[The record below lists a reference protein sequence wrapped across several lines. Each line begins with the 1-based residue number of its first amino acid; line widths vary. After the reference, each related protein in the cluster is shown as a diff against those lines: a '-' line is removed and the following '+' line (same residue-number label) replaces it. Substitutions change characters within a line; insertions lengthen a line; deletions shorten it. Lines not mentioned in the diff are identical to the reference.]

1 MNECSI
7 TDREI
12 FRISAQ
18 LKRTPTRNNTRR
30 ENRQKIKERDGD
42 TRKARL
48 TQ

>member
-1 MNECSI
+1 MNECII

-18 LKRTPTRNNTRR
+18 LKRTTRNNTRR